1 MQIVN
6 DMAALAKTI
15 LKSRRPSPAGR
26 PRQDSIIVMGNGPS
40 LRQAIDNHSGWL
52 HDNTLMAVNFAAN
65 AAEFFSL
72 RPQYYILAD
81 PHFFQGF
88 DRDANVGRLW
98 DNISKSDWEM
108 TLLVPVRERGMVAGL
123 KGRGVDLPAG
133 IKVKYYNLTPA
144 DGSSGLLHKLF
155 DLGLAMPR
163 PRNVLIP
170 AIMTAIREGFRKIYL
185 AGADHSWTKTLW
197 VDDDNHVMSVQPHF
211 YKDSKKEL
219 ERVRSDYEGLKI
231 SDVLG
236 SMTIA
241 FRSYHDIRSYA
252 ERRGVEILNA
262 TPGSFIDA
270 FPRYMPGN

>member
-40 LRQAIDNHSGWL
+40 WRVGCEIYGHQRIVVEPTEMIVD
-52 HDNTLMAVNFAAN
+52 
-65 AAEFFSL
+65 SL
-72 RPQYYILAD
+72 QYYILAD

-144 DGSSGLLHKLF
+144 DGSSALLHRLF